1 MTTENILI
9 AKLADDQARLNLSQ
23 TNHLNM
29 IKYLRKLNSNLIEN
43 LVHDTVRTRD
53 YQIENDQSDQDDY
66 IERNLEPINQTLYD
80 ICLKQLKN
88 PFHPMIIYSNYR
100 KLFNKTLTK
109 VYKQQVGLLK
119 INFFIISD

>member
-1 MTTENILI
+1 
-9 AKLADDQARLNLSQ
+9 
-23 TNHLNM
+23 M

-66 IERNLEPINQTLYD
+66 IERNLEQINQTLYD
-80 ICLKQLKN
+80 ISLKQLKN
-88 PFHPMIIYSNYR
+88 PFHPIIIYSNYR

-109 VYKQQVGLLK
+109 VYKQQVGLLEN
-119 INFFIISD
+119 NFLYYF